1 MKKAVSKPKTGVKRT
16 GAADVEAYL
25 AAQPKAMRDALE
37 HLRSVIKSAA
47 PTATE
52 VISYQ
57 IPTFKLQGSLVA
69 YAAFAKH
76 CSFFVMSPPLMEQ
89 FAKELAPFSTAKAT
103 LHFTPEHPL
112 PTALVKKLVKARIKE
127 NESRKSK

>member
-1 MKKAVSKPKTGVKRT
+1 MKKAISKTKTDAKRI
-16 GAADVEAYL
+16 GAVDVEAYL
-25 AAQPKAMRDALE
+25 AAQPKAMRNALE
-37 HLRSVIKSAA
+37 HLRSIIKSAA

-89 FAKELAPFSTAKAT
+89 FAKELAPFNKAKAT
-103 LHFTPEHPL
+103 LHFTPEQPL
-112 PTALVKKLVKARIKE
+112 PTTLVKKLVKARIKE
-127 NESRKSK
+127 NESKKSR

>member
-1 MKKAVSKPKTGVKRT
+1 MKKAISKPKTDAKNTSFANV
-16 GAADVEAYL
+16 DDYL
-25 AAQPKAMRDALE
+25 ASQPKAIRDALQK
-37 HLRSVIKSAA
+37 LRSVIKSAA
-47 PTATE
+47 PAATE

-89 FAKELAPFSTAKAT
+89 FAKELAPYDIAKAT
-103 LHFTPEHPL
+103 IHFAPDRPL
-112 PTALVKKLVKARIKE
+112 PAALVKKLVKARIKE
-127 NESRKSK
+127 NEARKSK